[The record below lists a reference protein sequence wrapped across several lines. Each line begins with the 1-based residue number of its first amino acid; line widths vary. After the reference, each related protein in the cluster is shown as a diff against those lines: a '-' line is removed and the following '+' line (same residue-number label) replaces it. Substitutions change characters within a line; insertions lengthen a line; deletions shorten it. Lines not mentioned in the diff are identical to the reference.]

1 MALSFPS
8 NPSVGQTFTS
18 GTKTWSWSGEQW
30 VAKNVSVVT
39 PGGGGTVTGGQNSGT
54 GIGTFGGVSGTN
66 LLFKSVATT
75 GTNITVSE
83 ASNTLTISA
92 PNAVVNSQNVAGST
106 GEGSVVPSVTKNGSN
121 LQFKKIKAGSG
132 VTVTDG
138 TSDIIISS
146 SGGGGSGT
154 VTNVTGTSPISVANG
169 TTTPAISLGIVPS
182 NLGGAGTVNGILK
195 ANGSGTV
202 SAAVA
207 GTDYLTSANFTGTNQ
222 SLTTSGYQRLPGGLI
237 IQWINGNQTNG
248 VFSLNFPISF
258 PNAFLGAVVTE
269 GNADGWFV
277 GNPLFIT
284 IYGESGSTLSLFQG
298 RMMRILNGGGFNNNN
313 IVSNFNA
320 IAIGY

>member
-146 SGGGGSGT
+146 SGGGGGGGGGT
-154 VTNVTGTSPISVANG
+154 VTNVTGTAPISVANG

-222 SLTTSGYQRLPGGLI
+222 SLAANGYQKLPGGLI
-237 IQWINGNQTNG
+237 IQWGTAMVAYGTAFTGAFPVAFPTTCVNVVATSVPNMPPQNSALIFVQSRQHATN
-248 VFSLNFPISF
+248 F
-258 PNAFLGAVVTE
+258 ATA
-269 GNADGWFV
+269 
-277 GNPLFIT
+277 
-284 IYGESGSTLSLFQG
+284 Y
-298 RMMRILNGGGFNNNN
+298 N
-313 IVSNFNA
+313 IVSYHINLSTGSNA
-320 IAIGY
+320 VYWIAIGY